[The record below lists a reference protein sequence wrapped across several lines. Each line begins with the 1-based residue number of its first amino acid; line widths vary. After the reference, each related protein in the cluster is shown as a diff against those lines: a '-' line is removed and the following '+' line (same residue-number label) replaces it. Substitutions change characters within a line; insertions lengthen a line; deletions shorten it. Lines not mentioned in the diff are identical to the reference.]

1 MAEVAGFMFVA
12 VGSIGLELLY
22 ELILSY
28 LLYLYENAV
37 ADLGPETYLLFPFFK
52 HFHMAFGLGQPISSR
67 TLDLVSRSLDL
78 LSLNRNTKSS
88 ARTKEIQFCD
98 T

>member
-1 MAEVAGFMFVA
+1 MAEVTGFMFVA

-37 ADLGPETYLLFPFFK
+37 ADLGVTKLYFFSSSTR
-52 HFHMAFGLGQPISSR
+52 LSIS
-67 TLDLVSRSLDL
+67 
-78 LSLNRNTKSS
+78 
-88 ARTKEIQFCD
+88 I
-98 T
+98 

>member
-37 ADLGPETYLLFPFFK
+37 ADLGVTKLYFFSSSTR
-52 HFHMAFGLGQPISSR
+52 LSIS
-67 TLDLVSRSLDL
+67 
-78 LSLNRNTKSS
+78 
-88 ARTKEIQFCD
+88 I
-98 T
+98 